1 MTDTLEHGFHF
12 RLMALMYRFRDI
24 YAPRKAVLKETGISE
39 GFHVLDYG
47 CGPGSYIGPLAE
59 RVGPSGMIYALD
71 MHPLAI
77 QMVERI
83 VGKRKLTNV
92 KTIHS
97 AGETGLPD
105 QSLDGAL
112 LYDVF
117 HDLDQPEKVLKE
129 LHRVLK
135 PDGLL
140 SFSNHHLGEPE
151 IVSGLTKE
159 GLFRLTKKGRKTY
172 SFHKID

>member
-1 MTDTLEHGFHF
+1 MTDASEHGFHF
-12 RLMALMYRFRDI
+12 KLMALMYKLRDCFG
-24 YAPRKAVLKETGISE
+24 PRRAVLEEAGIRE

-47 CGPGSYIGPLAE
+47 CGPGSYVGPLAE
-59 RVGPSGMIYALD
+59 RVGPTGMIYALD

-83 VGKRKLTNV
+83 AGKRNLTNV
-92 KTIHS
+92 KAIHS

-105 QSLDGAL
+105 QSLDAAL

-117 HDLDQPEKVLKE
+117 HDLDQPEKILKE

-135 PDGLL
+135 PGGLL
-140 SFSNHHLGEPE
+140 SFSDHHLREQA

-159 GLFRLTKKGRKTY
+159 GLFRLTEKGRKTY